1 MNIDKSLVQKAVDE
15 AFEKIIKENEKY
27 DDDDLIYSDEIDKNN
42 NENDGKDEK
51 DVQDKIEEEVEKAVD
66 ENPKF
71 NFLGV
76 DIEIEKT
83 DDDKYNVK
91 MSKDGK
97 EKSEVLDSIELTNVL
112 GLIEEFFNE
121 LVLGSEDED
130 EFDSSE
136 DESDSSEDESSEIFQ
151 ASLSSLR
158 KKYKNKIEE
167 IFEHG
172 LMAKQLALGMIR
184 ENLTRNTVK
193 ELVDTI
199 KEKDSIIVSKK
210 MNLQQQSVKYLLA
223 KKMESELKKAN
234 ALLSEAVKDLNKKI
248 ESKDISPAIAKDAI
262 ERYSAIVSTIV
273 NADNPKV
280 IAEATRQIGKI
291 QKAILA
297 NVYKANIYKNKI
309 NIDEN
314 DDDIKLKP
322 RNVLNRTGKNSNT
335 SLLSDRRYDGID
347 EMSAEILRI
356 AGIKE
361 D

>member
-1 MNIDKSLVQKAVDE
+1 MNIDKNLVQKAVDE

-27 DDDDLIYSDEIDKNN
+27 DDDDMIYSDEIDKD
-42 NENDGKDEK
+42 DGEK
-51 DVQDKIEEEVEKAVD
+51 DVQDKIEEEVEKAID

-199 KEKDSIIVSKK
+199 KEKDSIIASKK

-248 ESKDISPAIAKDAI
+248 ESKNIPPHVAKEAIKRYAAI
-262 ERYSAIVSTIV
+262 ISTIV

-291 QKAILA
+291 QKAIL
-297 NVYKANIYKNKI
+297 ANIYKNKI

>member
-1 MNIDKSLVQKAVDE
+1 MNIDKNLVQKAVDE

-27 DDDDLIYSDEIDKNN
+27 DDDDLIYSDEIGKNN

-83 DDDKYNVK
+83 DDGKYNVK
-91 MSKDGK
+91 MSKDNK

-136 DESDSSEDESSEIFQ
+136 DESDSLEDESSEIFQ

-199 KEKDSIIVSKK
+199 KEKDSIIASKK

-262 ERYSAIVSTIV
+262 ERYSAIISTIV